1 MTPIV
6 FILVVL
12 SAMLHVLW
20 NTLIKT
26 CTDKVSFA
34 WLTSLAGSLVLL
46 PIFILCRLWAPGPL
60 GVEVWLWAALSG
72 LFETF
77 YIIFLFGAY
86 GRADLSVIYPLSRG
100 IAPLITMLLGGVLVG
115 DTVTLPQGLIIAVIC
130 TGVAAI
136 GYSAHTT
143 DKKQNVW
150 PGICFAMATGCMI
163 AGYHLVDRKA
173 MNISYPPNPIEY
185 LFLMHFFLSI
195 FITAFVTIGLKPGK
209 QILSEWYCNRKSV
222 LIVGFCTPLAYFLI
236 ILALRYG
243 NVTHVAAG
251 RNIGIVISIL
261 VGRLFLK
268 EIVGRYRI
276 IGAVLITLGVAALLV
291 FSS

>member
-6 FILVVL
+6 FILVIL

-26 CTDKVSFA
+26 CTDKASFA
-34 WLTSLAGSLVLL
+34 LLTSLAGSLILL
-46 PIFILCRLWAPGPL
+46 PIFIFCRLWDPGPL
-60 GVEVWLWAALSG
+60 GLEVWLWAALSG
-72 LFETF
+72 IFEAF
-77 YIIFLFGAY
+77 YVIFLFGAY

-100 IAPLITMLLGGVLVG
+100 VAPMITMLLGGVLVG
-115 DTVTLPQGLIIAVIC
+115 DAVTLPQGLIIGIIC
-130 TGVAAI
+130 IGVSAI

-143 DKKQNVW
+143 DKKQSAW
-150 PGICFAMATGCMI
+150 PGIYFAIATGCMI

-173 MNISYPPNPIEY
+173 MSIPHPPNPIEY
-185 LFLMHFFLSI
+185 LFLMHLFLGL
-195 FITAFVTIGLKPGK
+195 FITTFVTIALKPGK
-209 QILSEWYCNRKSV
+209 QILAEWYLNRKSV

-251 RNIGIVISIL
+251 RNIGIVISLL

-268 EIVGRYRI
+268 ETVGRYRV
-276 IGAVLITLGVAALLV
+276 IGAVLITFGVAALLV